1 MDTEILRDFVIS
13 LKPTVISAKAKLKA
27 KLCHHI
33 QECFILSKKLNQ
45 NDFVLLYLNQCI
57 GNKSHIKFF

>member
-33 QECFILSKKLNQ
+33 QECFILSKKVKPKRFCSIISKPMHRKQ
-45 NDFVLLYLNQCI
+45 ITY
-57 GNKSHIKFF
+57 